1 MLFYLSH
8 WDWVLF
14 KSRSDIADY
23 LRADGFKIC
32 SITPTN
38 KYRKSIYESFNNH
51 YEWKINRKKILDI
64 IAIIKLKNIIKNI
77 NQNDILHI
85 FTLKS
90 GIYFVLASIF
100 HQKRYKVIV
109 SITGLGYLFSNSKT
123 IKIARFLM
131 RPLLIYLFNKNVDY
145 LIFQNKQDLN
155 LFIKY
160 INFKNKSSI
169 IRGSGINTT
178 KFELKEIDHLRDEV
192 KVLMCNRL
200 LKDKGIKEYFDL
212 SRKLS
217 NSKNLNFF
225 LAGEIDPGNPA
236 SYKKEDIE
244 KLISLNNV
252 NYLGNINVEKKLKD
266 FDILIHMSSH
276 EGLPRIVLESM
287 YVGLATISNNL
298 PGVNEIYDTN
308 DNLYL
313 IENNNLDDYVKTI
326 NTFPKDDLEEKIKYS
341 RKKVINKF
349 STDYIYNKFKEI
361 YESIL

>member
-14 KSRSDIADY
+14 KSRADIANN

-64 IAIIKLKNIIKNI
+64 TAIIKLKNIIKNI

-100 HQKRYKVIV
+100 HQRRYKVIV

-145 LIFQNKQDLN
+145 LIFQNKQDFN

-178 KFELKEIDHLRDEV
+178 KFELKEIDHHKDEV

-212 SRKLS
+212 SRKFS

-252 NYLGNINVEKKLKD
+252 SYLGNLNVEKKLKD

-298 PGVNEIYDTN
+298 PGLNEIYDIN

-313 IENNNLDDYVKTI
+313 IENNNIDDYVKTI
-326 NTFPKDDLEEKIKYS
+326 NTISLDDHKEKIIYS

-349 STDYIYNKFKEI
+349 STDYIHNEFKAI
-361 YESIL
+361 YESII